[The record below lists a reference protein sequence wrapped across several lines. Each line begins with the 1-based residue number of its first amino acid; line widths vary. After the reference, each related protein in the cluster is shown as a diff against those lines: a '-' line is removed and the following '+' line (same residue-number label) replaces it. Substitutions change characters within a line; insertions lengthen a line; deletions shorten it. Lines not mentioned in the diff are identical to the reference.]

1 MNTRATSLLSIAA
14 FTLLVASPLRAQQSD
29 PYSQLP
35 AYDFNQPRA
44 PLAAIEEEARA
55 ADAAKRAVIEQKL
68 LATLAHPQATFAAKQ
83 FVCRVLREI
92 GSEACIPPVAALLT
106 DEKLSHMARF
116 ALQGNPSP
124 KVDVALRAAL
134 PKVQGALKVGV
145 IDSIGRRA
153 DAKAVPALAALA
165 NDGNPDIARAAL
177 LALGQIGN
185 AEARTAL
192 AKIQP
197 AESLRSAWADACM
210 KCADRAVAAK
220 KPAEALAIYR
230 RIYNGNYP
238 PASRVAALTGIAMN
252 DPAVVGELLKLVQG
266 GDPKLQQAAAHLI
279 ARVPGV
285 AATRKIADALPLLPP
300 AAQAVVITSLGVR
313 GDAVAGAAVS
323 KLAESSDAD
332 VKLAALT
339 ALASLG
345 DASDVPVLIRAAVA
359 GGPAGDAA
367 KATLG
372 ALRDAKVNAALLAVL
387 KGNETPCRV
396 LALECLATRGA
407 TRQMPAILDAARDA
421 DRDVQKAAF
430 KALRALAGPNELKP
444 LLAMLASAKPAEQDP
459 ILDALS
465 AAASRATD
473 KQAAASVIIGG
484 LSSEAA
490 KPQLFAVLAKLGG
503 DKALETVRAGLKSD
517 NLDTKKAAIR
527 ALGAWSDAA
536 PMEALLAVANT
547 DSDTACRILALR
559 GYIQLIG
566 LADKAADPVKLYQN
580 ALKAATRPEE
590 KTLAIAGLGGLKNAS
605 AIKALA
611 PCLEDKTVADTAVAA
626 IMRVAG
632 SMKGAQP
639 AFVADALKKAA
650 EVIPNAKRKAQIQE
664 LIQKVSGK

>member
-14 FTLLVASPLRAQQSD
+14 FTLVAAGPLRAQQGD
-29 PYSQLP
+29 PYAQLP

-44 PLAAIEEEARA
+44 TLAAIEDEARA
-55 ADAAKRAVIEQKL
+55 ADAAKRAAIEKRL
-68 LATLAHPQATFAAKQ
+68 LAALASPQATFAAKQ
-83 FVCRVLREI
+83 FVCRMLREI
-92 GSEACIPPVAALLT
+92 GSDACIAPVAALLT

-124 KVDVALRAAL
+124 KVDGVLRDAL
-134 PKVQGALKVGV
+134 PKVQGALKVGI

-153 DAKAVPALAALA
+153 DAKAVPALAKLA
-165 NDGNPDIARAAL
+165 ADGNADVARAAL

-185 AEARTAL
+185 PAACAAL
-192 AKIQP
+192 AKLQP
-197 AESLRSAWADACM
+197 AEALRCAWADAYM
-210 KCADRAVAAK
+210 KCADRAVASK
-220 KPAEALAIYR
+220 KPADALAIYR
-230 RIYNGNYP
+230 KIYGGNHAV
-238 PASRVAALTGIAMN
+238 ASRVAALTGIAMN
-252 DPAVVGELLKLVQG
+252 DPAAADELLKLVQG
-266 GDPKLQQAAAHLI
+266 SDAKFQQAAAHLI

-285 AATRKIADALPLLPP
+285 AATRKFADALPSLPA
-300 AAQAVVITSLGVR
+300 AAQAVVVTSLGVR
-313 GDAVAGAAVS
+313 GDAAAGAAVS

-345 DASDVPVLIRAAVA
+345 DASNVPVLIRAAAA

-372 ALRDAKVNAALLAVL
+372 SLRDAKVNVALLAVL

-396 LALECLATRGA
+396 LALEGLNARSATS
-407 TRQMPAILDAARDA
+407 QIPAILDAARDA
-421 DRDVQKAAF
+421 DKDVQKAAL
-430 KALRALAGPNELKP
+430 KSLRALAGSNELKP
-444 LLAMLASAKPAEQDP
+444 LLAMLAAAKPADQDP

-465 AAASRATD
+465 SAASRAAD

-503 DKALETVRAGLKSD
+503 DKALETVRADLKSD

-527 ALGAWSDAA
+527 ALGTWSDAA
-536 PMEALLAVANT
+536 PMEALLGVANS

-566 LADKAADPVKLYQN
+566 LVDKSVDPIKLYQN
-580 ALKAATRPEE
+580 ALKAASRPEE
-590 KTLAIAGLGGLKNAS
+590 KTLAISGLGGLRNAS

-611 PCLEDKTVADTAVAA
+611 PCLDDKAVADTAVAA

-639 AFVADALKKAA
+639 GFVADALKKAEGITA
-650 EVIPNAKRKAQIQE
+650 NAKRKAQIQE
-664 LIQKVSGK
+664 LIKKVSGK